1 MYSARWL
8 GTTSRRITNEA
19 PAGLR
24 RATAEHTEIYEA
36 LVARD
41 PAGAR
46 AAMRRHL
53 SNNYSTLLAEKGK
66 QTKRAA
72 RRR

>member
-1 MYSARWL
+1 
-8 GTTSRRITNEA
+8 
-19 PAGLR
+19 
-24 RATAEHTEIYEA
+24 
-36 LVARD
+36 
-41 PAGAR
+41 
-46 AAMRRHL
+46 MRRHL

>member
-1 MYSARWL
+1 M
-8 GTTSRRITNEA
+8 
-19 PAGLR
+19 
-24 RATAEHTEIYEA
+24 
-36 LVARD
+36 ARD
-41 PAGAR
+41 PAEAR

-72 RRR
+72 RQR